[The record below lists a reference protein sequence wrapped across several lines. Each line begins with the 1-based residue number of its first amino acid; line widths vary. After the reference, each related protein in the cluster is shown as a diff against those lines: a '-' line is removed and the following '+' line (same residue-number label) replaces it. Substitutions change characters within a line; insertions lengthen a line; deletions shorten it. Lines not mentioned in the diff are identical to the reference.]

1 MVELPHQKAIT
12 LSEED
17 YDVSVSAD
25 LLENPV
31 DAQLRQWGL
40 TGHADI
46 AISLAKKCFGADI
59 KFEKSILEREEDEVL
74 LIEVHTSGEAEVVR
88 RQYHRYVALVV
99 EQIPWP
105 EIGRISLIYYRE

>member
-1 MVELPHQKAIT
+1 MVELPQQAIAP
-12 LSEED
+12 SAED
-17 YDVSVSAD
+17 YGVSVPAD
-25 LLENPV
+25 LLENSV
-31 DAQLRQWGL
+31 DTQVNQWGL

-88 RQYHRYVALVV
+88 RQYHRYVALAV

>member
-1 MVELPHQKAIT
+1 MVELPQKALA
-12 LSEED
+12 LSAED
-17 YDVSVSAD
+17 YGVSAPAD

-31 DAQLRQWGL
+31 DAQLSQWGL
-40 TGHADI
+40 TGHAEI
-46 AISLAKKCFGADI
+46 AISLAKECFGASA

-74 LIEVHTSGEAEVVR
+74 LVEVYTSGEAEVVR
-88 RQYHRYVALVV
+88 RQYHQYVALAV

>member
-1 MVELPHQKAIT
+1 MVELPQQAIAP
-12 LSEED
+12 SAED
-17 YDVSVSAD
+17 YGVSVPAD
-25 LLENPV
+25 LLENSV
-31 DAQLRQWGL
+31 DTQVNQWGL

>member
-25 LLENPV
+25 LLDNPV

-40 TGHADI
+40 TDHADI